1 MTAARKPKT
10 AAKALKQDRDYS
22 AALAML
28 VNGDDPDDVSAST
41 DIPLRIVLMLWDA
54 LDGEASGTMR
64 RFGSVIDP
72 RYRPRSEPLELRPSR
87 TRAKVHWS
95 TS

>member
-1 MTAARKPKT
+1 MTVVGKQTKSARTGTGP
-10 AAKALKQDRDYS
+10 DYA
-22 AALAML
+22 AALTML
-28 VNGDDPDDVSAST
+28 AAGDDPVEVHRT
-41 DIPLRIVLMLWDA
+41 TKLPLRIVLTLWEA

-87 TRAKVHWS
+87 TQAKVHWS